1 MVQWCK
7 HLAPINVAILLER
20 AAREGGGGG
29 VVRGYLHNQIR
40 AGGNVARVQ
49 IPTSTP
55 YII

>member
-29 VVRGYLHNQIR
+29 GEGLS
-40 AGGNVARVQ
+40 A
-49 IPTSTP
+49 
-55 YII
+55 

>member
-29 VVRGYLHNQIR
+29 
-40 AGGNVARVQ
+40 GGEGLSA
-49 IPTSTP
+49 
-55 YII
+55 